1 MKISYNWLKEYLD
14 LKISPEALAH
24 KLTMAGLE
32 VKTVE
37 NINRDYVM
45 EVEITSNRADWLSH
59 WGVARETAGVL
70 GKKIKLPK
78 IIKPKLIKTR
88 ETLEIDILDKVACPL
103 YTARLLKNIKV
114 KDAPEDIKNKLKSV
128 GINSV
133 NNVVDIANFLLMET
147 GQPLHAFDFDKLSGQ
162 KLIVRRAK
170 LGEKIT
176 AIDGKTYNLDQGI
189 LVIADNKKPVAIAG
203 VMGSKD
209 TEVAK
214 NTKNILLESAY
225 FNPLLVRR
233 ACRKLA
239 LVSDSSYRFER
250 SVDLGA
256 IDLVSQRAINLIREF
271 SGGDLV
277 AERICKNYKTKK
289 PTIISLDTQKV
300 CEVLGKVIS
309 AKVQKRILE
318 TLGLEVKLQKNNLKA
333 EIPSYRADLKI
344 EEDLIEEI
352 ARIFGYEKI
361 NETLPFVKPQQ
372 KIFDTFEL
380 TKQIKNILV
389 SQNLDQIIS
398 YSLLGTSELEK
409 IGLLDN
415 AVQIKNS
422 LSGDFKILRPSFL
435 PGILKAI
442 NYNLNR
448 KEKNIRFFEIG
459 KIFSQGKEELSL
471 AVSILGNDYQGVLPE
486 GKVVFPVTL
495 LHLKGIVELV
505 LTKLGINEYLFLE
518 INHGKELIQ
527 GSELTLE
534 INNQKI
540 ASLGKVSQRVLNRFD
555 IKQNDIYFLQM
566 SLEKL
571 MPFIKL
577 DKKYIKL
584 NLYPVIMRD
593 ISLVIEQTINITE
606 LSSFLKKLAQGI
618 LINVEVADSYLG
630 KHIPPGFKGI
640 TLSLTYQ
647 AKDHTL
653 SLEELN
659 PLHQALCQ
667 ELIKTY
673 NLTIR

>member
-14 LKISPEALAH
+14 LKISPQALAY

-32 VKTVE
+32 VKTIE

-78 IIKPKLIKTR
+78 IIKPKLVKIK
-88 ETLEIDILDKVACPL
+88 ENLEIDVLDKIACPL
-103 YTARLLKNIKV
+103 YNGRLLKNIKV
-114 KDAPEDIKNKLKSV
+114 KDAPGDIKNKLKSI

-133 NNVVDIANFLLMET
+133 NNIVDIINFLLMET
-147 GQPLHAFDFDKLSGQ
+147 GQPMHAFDFDKLEGQ
-162 KLIVRRAK
+162 KLIIRRAK
-170 LGEKIT
+170 RGEKII
-176 AIDGKTYNLDQGI
+176 AIDGKTYDLNQDI

-203 VMGSKD
+203 VIGSKD
-209 TEVAK
+209 TEVTN

-250 SVDLGA
+250 SVDLEA
-256 IDLVSQRAINLIREF
+256 IDLVSQRAVNLIQEF

-289 PTIISLDTQKV
+289 PTIISLDTQKA
-300 CEVLGKVIS
+300 CRVLGKVIS

-318 TLGLEVKLQKNNLKA
+318 TLGLEIKLQKNNLKA

-380 TKQIKNILV
+380 AKRIKDIMV

-398 YSLLGTSELEK
+398 HSLLGTSELEK
-409 IGLLDN
+409 IGFLDN
-415 AVQIKNS
+415 TLQIKNP
-422 LSGDFKILRPSFL
+422 LSSDFKILRPSFL
-435 PGILKAI
+435 PGLLKAI

-448 KEKNIRFFEIG
+448 KERNVRFFEIG

-471 AVSILGNDYQGVLPE
+471 AVSILGNDYQGVLPD
-486 GKVVFPVTL
+486 GKVNFPATL
-495 LHLKGIVELV
+495 LHLKGITELV
-505 LTKLGINEYLFLE
+505 LTKLGISEYLFLE
-518 INHGKELIQ
+518 INHEKNFVQ

-534 INNQKI
+534 INNQEI
-540 ASLGKVSQRVLNRFD
+540 ASLGKISQRVLNRFD
-555 IKQNDIYFLQM
+555 IKQNDIYFLGM

-584 NLYPVIMRD
+584 NFYPVITRD
-593 ISLVIEQTINITE
+593 ISLVMEQKINITE
-606 LSSFLKKLAQGI
+606 LSNFLKKQAKGT
-618 LINVEVADSYLG
+618 LINVEVTDSYLG
-630 KHIPPGFKGI
+630 KHIPLGSKGI

-667 ELIKTY
+667 DLIKTY